1 MLHWLSG
8 YLQGSNLE
16 ALSALAI
23 GIGLLISRFLKG
35 FREGKKEK
43 DAAQA
48 QDQNSLKDDKQPC
61 FDEKQYSDIEIDRIY
76 RQLAELEI
84 IAVRMERKLA
94 RLQRSVANGHREL
107 QAMLRNFPGR
117 TEN

>member
-23 GIGLLISRFLKG
+23 GTGLLISRFLKG
-35 FREGKKEK
+35 FREGKKERN
-43 DAAQA
+43 AAKMKEQELLSN
-48 QDQNSLKDDKQPC
+48 DGQPC
-61 FDEKQYSDIEIDRIY
+61 FGEKPCSDNEIDGIY

-84 IAVRMERKLA
+84 IAIRMERKLA
-94 RLQRSVANGHREL
+94 RLQRSVASGQRDL
-107 QAMLRNFPGR
+107 QTMLRNLSGCVDS
-117 TEN
+117 